1 VRSARAAC
9 ALLLLALAPAH
20 ARAAGDAASGYARVR
35 PSLVKVWAF
44 DAQGRPLDSGSG
56 IVIVSNGA
64 RSLVLTA
71 AHVIA
76 NAASVRIDVD
86 RDRHDIPARVQ
97 QRGPRDLAVL
107 AIDRGGFAAAT
118 FASRSHP
125 AVEGNLIA
133 VAGYVEHDELIGV
146 VGQEPRLLYPGTVS
160 SRPDNGAYLEL
171 ENVHIEDGLSGGPVF
186 DPENGDVLGVVTSRT
201 SDQRGGFAD
210 SAALVVVPFL
220 AANAIGFSERDAD
233 VRVARALA
241 TPSPAPPP
249 ASAPSAPPRPKP
261 LATPAARGIDGVT
274 IPMPPRRLPAVVALQ
289 PPPVALAAGVPA
301 VATGPRA
308 WDAADERPHRF
319 VYYHLGC
326 AIVLSLD
333 VADLSFAQPRAPDR
347 DALLAGAHLTLRV
360 GRRVAPVA
368 ACANVAE
375 SQPVDAAY
383 RASAASFDGR
393 HLTIRFRY
401 VDDGTNVG
409 DGALFPEDVS
419 LDADLDA
426 APVTAHVQLI
436 DDDWDDALDVIA
448 ARGP

>member
-1 VRSARAAC
+1 MPPDCICVRSLRAAC
-9 ALLLLALAPAH
+9 ASLLLVALVPAFVR
-20 ARAAGDAASGYARVR
+20 AEDDAAGGYARVR

-56 IVIVSNGA
+56 IVIVSNDA

-71 AHVIA
+71 GHVIA

-133 VAGYVEHDELIGV
+133 VAGYVEHDELIGI

-186 DPENGDVLGVVTSRT
+186 DPENGDVLGMVTSRT

-220 AANAIGFSERDAD
+220 AANAIGFSERDAGL
-233 VRVARALA
+233 RLARAVA
-241 TPSPAPPP
+241 
-249 ASAPSAPPRPKP
+249 APSAAP
-261 LATPAARGIDGVT
+261 ATPAPARPKVAAVT
-274 IPMPPRRLPAVVALQ
+274 IPAAPRHLPAVVAA
-289 PPPVALAAGVPA
+289 PPRSLALALANVPA
-301 VATGPRA
+301 VTTGPRV
-308 WDAADERPHRF
+308 WEAADERPHRF

-333 VADLSFAQPRAPDR
+333 IVDLNFSPPSSTDDAPAAKAR
-347 DALLAGAHLTLRV
+347 LSLRV

-375 SQPVDAAY
+375 SAPLDSAY
-383 RASAASFDGR
+383 QAVAASYDGH
-393 HLTIRFRY
+393 HLTIRFRSTA
-401 VDDGTNVG
+401 DGASNP
-409 DGALFPEDVS
+409 DGALFPADVS

-436 DDDWDDALDVIA
+436 DDDWDDTLDVIA
-448 ARGP
+448 SRDP